1 MTLAEL
7 AGRLLKGSG
16 HSQLQPDAGIYSDT
30 RPSFERVNGS
40 SFVALPEAGSG
51 RYMGGGGFNSNTF
64 GESKAPPLHAPS
76 WGKARPLSD
85 IRELTEPSLV
95 DTIPRKLL
103 SDISLPR

>member
-64 GESKAPPLHAPS
+64 GESKAPP
-76 WGKARPLSD
+76 
-85 IRELTEPSLV
+85 
-95 DTIPRKLL
+95 
-103 SDISLPR
+103 